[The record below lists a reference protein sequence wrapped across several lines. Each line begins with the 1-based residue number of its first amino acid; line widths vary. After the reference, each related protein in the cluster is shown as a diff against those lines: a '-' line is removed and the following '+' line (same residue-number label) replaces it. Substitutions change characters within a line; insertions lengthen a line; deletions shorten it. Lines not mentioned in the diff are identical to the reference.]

1 MARRRVVVTGLGA
14 VTPLGIGAQPLHE
27 RWAAGEVGIVD
38 GAGTCTDFEPK
49 DFLSVKE
56 IRRLDRFSQLGIVAA
71 DEAIEQAGWNGELPY
86 DSMRIGCIIATG
98 IGGIET
104 VETQHDVMRDRGAK
118 MVSPLGIPLYM
129 PNAGAAAVSMKHG
142 LQGQMY
148 GLVSAC
154 SGGAH
159 AIGSALRM
167 IQYGD
172 ADAVVAGGAE
182 AALTA
187 FGFACFNSMQA
198 LSPTGMSRPFDARRD
213 GFVMGEGAGVM
224 VLEEEEAARER
235 GATIL
240 GEVIGYGS
248 TADAYHLTAPQPDG
262 APAARAIELALADA
276 GVTPDEVAYVNA
288 HGTSTQL
295 NDSAETAALKRALG
309 EDRAKQIPVS
319 STKSSIGH
327 LLGAAG
333 AVEAVATI
341 EALDTPR
348 DPADARLRGARPRAR
363 SRLRSGRGAPA
374 DQRQRRSS
382 GGDLEFVCVRRP
394 QRVADPARSCA
405 MTATL
410 VREPT
415 AHLSPLERLEVL
427 CDPGSVQVMRSR
439 VTSTRM
445 GDRAIDGDG
454 VVGATGMVAGRPI
467 ACYAQDGSYLGGS
480 LGERHADTIVRVLQT
495 AERARIPVVGFV
507 ESGGARMQEG
517 TAALGGYGRIFRHTV
532 GLTGVV
538 PQISIVSGSSAGG
551 GAYSPALTDLILM
564 TEDAAMF
571 LTGPGVVREALGE
584 EIDAAALGGPRVHD
598 RNGVCHLVERDVP
611 AAAARVRELL
621 GYLPSAAGE
630 APPLVAPVEPD
641 LDDPGRVVPSEPRRP
656 TTCATRSSG
665 SSTPARC
672 SSCTLG
678 GDATSSRR
686 WPDST
691 GARSR
696 SSPTSRITSAACSTR
711 SAPRR
716 PRCSSTSA
724 TRSACR

>member
-14 VTPLGIGAQPLHE
+14 VTPLGIGARPLHE

-86 DSMRIGCIIATG
+86 DSMRIGCVIATG

-198 LSPTGMSRPFDARRD
+198 LSVTGMSRPFDARRD

-224 VLEEEEAARER
+224 VLEEEGAARER

-309 EDRAKQIPVS
+309 ADRAKQIPVS

-341 EALDTPR
+341 EALDTRVIPPTLGYEVP
-348 DPADARLRGARPRAR
+348 DPELDLDYVPGEARPLISAN
-363 SRLRSGRGAPA
+363 
-374 DQRQRRSS
+374 
-382 GGDLEFVCVRRP
+382 GGP
-394 QRVADPARSCA
+394 PVAISNSFAF
-405 MTATL
+405 
-410 VREPT
+410 
-415 AHLSPLERLEVL
+415 
-427 CDPGSVQVMRSR
+427 
-439 VTSTRM
+439 
-445 GDRAIDGDG
+445 
-454 VVGATGMVAGRPI
+454 
-467 ACYAQDGSYLGGS
+467 GG
-480 LGERHADTIVRVLQT
+480 HN
-495 AERARIPVVGFV
+495 
-507 ESGGARMQEG
+507 
-517 TAALGGYGRIFRHTV
+517 
-532 GLTGVV
+532 
-538 PQISIVSGSSAGG
+538 VS
-551 GAYSPALTDLILM
+551 LILQG
-564 TEDAAMF
+564 AAQ
-571 LTGPGVVREALGE
+571 
-584 EIDAAALGGPRVHD
+584 
-598 RNGVCHLVERDVP
+598 
-611 AAAARVRELL
+611 
-621 GYLPSAAGE
+621 
-630 APPLVAPVEPD
+630 
-641 LDDPGRVVPSEPRRP
+641 
-656 TTCATRSSG
+656 
-665 SSTPARC
+665 
-672 SSCTLG
+672 
-678 GDATSSRR
+678 
-686 WPDST
+686 
-691 GARSR
+691 
-696 SSPTSRITSAACSTR
+696 
-711 SAPRR
+711 
-716 PRCSSTSA
+716 
-724 TRSACR
+724 

>member
-1 MARRRVVVTGLGA
+1 MARCRVVVTGLGA
-14 VTPLGIGAQPLHE
+14 VTPLGIGAKPLHE

-38 GAGTCTDFEPK
+38 GAGTCTEFEPK

-71 DEAIEQAGWNGELPY
+71 DEAIEQAGWDGELPY
-86 DSMRIGCIIATG
+86 DPMRVGCVIATG

-104 VETQHDVMRDRGAK
+104 VENQHDIMRDRGAK

-213 GFVMGEGAGVM
+213 GFVMGEGAGVV
-224 VLEEEEAARER
+224 VLEEEQAARER

-248 TADAYHLTAPQPDG
+248 TADAFHLTAPQPDG
-262 APAARAIELALADA
+262 KPAARAIELALQDA

-295 NDSAETAALKRALG
+295 NDAAETAAIKRALG
-309 EDRAKQIPVS
+309 EERARKIPVS

-341 EALDTPR
+341 EALDTRVIPPTLGYEVP
-348 DPADARLRGARPRAR
+348 DPELDLDYVPGEARPLISAN
-363 SRLRSGRGAPA
+363 GGAPVA
-374 DQRQRRSS
+374 ISNS
-382 GGDLEFVCVRRP
+382 FAFGGHN
-394 QRVADPARSCA
+394 VA
-405 MTATL
+405 
-410 VREPT
+410 
-415 AHLSPLERLEVL
+415 
-427 CDPGSVQVMRSR
+427 
-439 VTSTRM
+439 
-445 GDRAIDGDG
+445 
-454 VVGATGMVAGRPI
+454 
-467 ACYAQDGSYLGGS
+467 
-480 LGERHADTIVRVLQT
+480 
-495 AERARIPVVGFV
+495 
-507 ESGGARMQEG
+507 
-517 TAALGGYGRIFRHTV
+517 
-532 GLTGVV
+532 
-538 PQISIVSGSSAGG
+538 
-551 GAYSPALTDLILM
+551 LILQ
-564 TEDAAMF
+564 
-571 LTGPGVVREALGE
+571 
-584 EIDAAALGGPRVHD
+584 
-598 RNGVCHLVERDVP
+598 
-611 AAAARVRELL
+611 
-621 GYLPSAAGE
+621 
-630 APPLVAPVEPD
+630 
-641 LDDPGRVVPSEPRRP
+641 
-656 TTCATRSSG
+656 
-665 SSTPARC
+665 
-672 SSCTLG
+672 
-678 GDATSSRR
+678 
-686 WPDST
+686 
-691 GARSR
+691 GASQ
-696 SSPTSRITSAACSTR
+696 
-711 SAPRR
+711 
-716 PRCSSTSA
+716 
-724 TRSACR
+724 

>member
-14 VTPLGIGAQPLHE
+14 VTPLGIGAKPLHE

-213 GFVMGEGAGVM
+213 GFVMGEGAGVL

-276 GVTPDEVAYVNA
+276 GVTPNEVAYVNA

-309 EDRAKQIPVS
+309 EARAKQIPVS

-341 EALDTPR
+341 EALDTRVIPPTLGYEVP
-348 DPADARLRGARPRAR
+348 DPELDLDYVPGEARPLISAN
-363 SRLRSGRGAPA
+363 
-374 DQRQRRSS
+374 
-382 GGDLEFVCVRRP
+382 GGP
-394 QRVADPARSCA
+394 PVAISNSFAF
-405 MTATL
+405 
-410 VREPT
+410 
-415 AHLSPLERLEVL
+415 
-427 CDPGSVQVMRSR
+427 
-439 VTSTRM
+439 
-445 GDRAIDGDG
+445 
-454 VVGATGMVAGRPI
+454 
-467 ACYAQDGSYLGGS
+467 GG
-480 LGERHADTIVRVLQT
+480 HN
-495 AERARIPVVGFV
+495 
-507 ESGGARMQEG
+507 
-517 TAALGGYGRIFRHTV
+517 
-532 GLTGVV
+532 
-538 PQISIVSGSSAGG
+538 VS
-551 GAYSPALTDLILM
+551 LILQG
-564 TEDAAMF
+564 AAQ
-571 LTGPGVVREALGE
+571 
-584 EIDAAALGGPRVHD
+584 
-598 RNGVCHLVERDVP
+598 
-611 AAAARVRELL
+611 
-621 GYLPSAAGE
+621 
-630 APPLVAPVEPD
+630 
-641 LDDPGRVVPSEPRRP
+641 
-656 TTCATRSSG
+656 
-665 SSTPARC
+665 
-672 SSCTLG
+672 
-678 GDATSSRR
+678 
-686 WPDST
+686 
-691 GARSR
+691 
-696 SSPTSRITSAACSTR
+696 
-711 SAPRR
+711 
-716 PRCSSTSA
+716 
-724 TRSACR
+724 